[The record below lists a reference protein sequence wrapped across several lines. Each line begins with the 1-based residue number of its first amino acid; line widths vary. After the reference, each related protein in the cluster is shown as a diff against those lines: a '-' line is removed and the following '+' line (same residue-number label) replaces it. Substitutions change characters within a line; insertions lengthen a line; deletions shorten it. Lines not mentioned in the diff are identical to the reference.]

1 MNYRK
6 LGILIIILAFVFFA
20 ILISLL
26 YFFEEGR
33 PGSTINNLWDAVWFT
48 VVTISTVGFGDA
60 VPVTHAGRIIGII
73 IVASSFLTM
82 GYVVGNVSNKIRN
95 FMEKK
100 KLGQYGTDF
109 KNHVVII
116 GWNKFG
122 SQVAEQ
128 IVNANHPVAIVTHE
142 KNDIDDI
149 YELFGDKHVF
159 ALYSEFSH
167 FESLK
172 KVNIEHSSCVFV
184 NLTDDTEALVYVINM
199 KSIYDGLKFVVSLN
213 NTKLKET
220 FNSAGV
226 TYAISK
232 NEIASKLVAS
242 FIFEPDVASI
252 TEDIM
257 STAVNAND
265 YDIQEYKVTEK
276 NPYLGRDYLDAFF
289 DLKTSFNSVLLGL
302 SKNNQLLKNPSKG
315 IKIEHG
321 DFMILISNGEDKKKI
336 EQQFGTKEG
345 RL

>member
-6 LGILIIILAFVFFA
+6 LGILITLLAFVFFA
-20 ILISLL
+20 ILVTLL
-26 YFFEEGR
+26 YYFEEGHK
-33 PGSTINNLWDAVWFT
+33 GSTINNLWDAVWFT

-60 VPVTHAGRIIGII
+60 VPLTHAGRIIGII
-73 IVASSFLTM
+73 IVSSSFLTM

-100 KLGQYGTDF
+100 KLGLYGTDF

-128 IVNANHPVAIVTHE
+128 IINANHHVAIVTHE

-149 YELFGDKHVF
+149 YEMFGDKHVF
-159 ALYSEFSH
+159 ALYSDFAH

-184 NLTDDTEALVYVINM
+184 NFQDDTEALVYVINL
-199 KSIYDGLKFVVSLN
+199 KSAFSGLKFVVSLN

-242 FIFEPDVASI
+242 YIFEPDVADI
-252 TEDIM
+252 TEDFM
-257 STAVNAND
+257 STAINAND
-265 YDIQEYKVTEK
+265 YDIQEYRVTEK
-276 NPYLGRDYLDAFF
+276 NPYLGKDYVDAFL
-289 DLKTSFNSVLLGL
+289 DMKPTFNSILLGI
-302 SKNNQLLKNPSKG
+302 SKNHKLIKNPSKG
-315 IKIEHG
+315 VKIEL
-321 DFMILISNGEDKKKI
+321 DDYLILISNGEDKKKI
-336 EQQFGTKEG
+336 EQQFGSKEG